1 MKPIR
6 PLSVSSALCALT
18 LVALVGCGGGGQ
30 PAGDGPAE
38 QPAEQPQPEAPGEP
52 AEPARPKPSQRPS
65 PAGAPEVRILKPA
78 EGAKLR
84 KAPVTVD
91 VVVDHYGELRSCR
104 LGTMDGELVK
114 RETLEQ
120 GSGGG
125 EASSGSDPVGGGKMT
140 DEDKSFSALVPSG
153 SAGDK
158 TIARAQIA
166 TQAITDI
173 LAEWTFNALRGER
186 RRAVFRAAVGL
197 LRRERFRARPDG
209 KWRLLAVVN
218 MAEARNLVLDALAVQ
233 ETFGAEPFVLGAC
246 GGSWWGGAKLEGD
259 AVQSIRTGITAGA
272 ADWLNR
278 WRFTQAP
285 NAQDRAKVLKAAAGM
300 QVSPSP
306 EELERFASAFQ
317 APLAITIG
325 GGISFERF
333 TGGAQAKKFRGFL
346 RVRGLTVTVYQRTT
360 NTILARFALSSS
372 SNKTSEDEATTAE
385 LHQPWVGNNESLS
398 MAAERY
404 ARFAGRAIANNI
416 CRRLFDRY
424 YTDQGN
430 PPRDFVTCPGCGD
443 RVERGLKECPTCT
456 SPLGGTS
463 SSAPPKAA
471 RYRSYFRFLL
481 QRVKDGQNTIR
492 VVAIDERGR
501 KGSDESSFH
510 FHLPDTEPPRV
521 RILDPRGNDL
531 RVASEPLLITC
542 EVTDDRQVAG
552 VTVNGAK
559 IKPPKG
565 HGRTAWN
572 FKVRVRL
579 KEGKNQVAVQATDG
593 SGNPGRAFLDVTY
606 EVPDLLPPQV
616 SFVEPREGAKLSK
629 APVRV
634 VVEAQDARGQASVSV
649 NGVTL
654 KRAGNRFTGDLRPA
668 EGKNELV
675 AVAKDEAG
683 NQARAVRTFFFET
696 PDTTKP
702 TLKILAP
709 TPGKPITTAPVIVV
723 VEAKDDRG
731 VAWVKINGVKAAQDN
746 KGRWRVKIQRPVDGA
761 NEIEAV
767 GADAAGNTARIKS
780 RFEFDSTPPE
790 VEAKATILVEGKVD
804 DLKAKLTINGRAVN
818 YDPRTGEY
826 SVRVA
831 PHPDHPDKI
840 VIVATDE
847 FGNSRKEVRKVR

>member
-1 MKPIR
+1 MKSIR
-6 PLSVSSALCALT
+6 PLLALT
-18 LVALVGCGGGGQ
+18 LAGLVACGGGQQ
-30 PAGDGPAE
+30 PEGDSPAE
-38 QPAEQPQPEAPGEP
+38 QPAEQPQEPDAPGEP
-52 AEPARPKPSQRPS
+52 AQPAARPQPSQRPS
-65 PAGAPEVRILKPA
+65 QEGAPEVRIVKPA

-84 KAPVTVD
+84 KTPVDVE

-104 LGTMDGELVK
+104 LGTLDGEVLG
-114 RETLEQ
+114 RETLAE

-125 EASSGSDPVGGGKMT
+125 QPAGGSEPVAGGKMT

-153 SAGDK
+153 SDGDK
-158 TIARAQIA
+158 TIARAKIA

-186 RRAVFRAAVGL
+186 RRAVFRAAAGI
-197 LRRERFRARPDG
+197 LRRERFRARSDG
-209 KWRLLAVVN
+209 KYRLVAVVN

-246 GGSWWGGAKLEGD
+246 GGSWWGGPKLEGD
-259 AVQSIRTGITAGA
+259 AVTSIRTGITAGA

-285 NAQDRAKVLKAAAGM
+285 NAQDRAKVLKAAAGL
-300 QVSPSP
+300 QASPSP
-306 EELERFASAFQ
+306 EELERFSSAFQ

-325 GGISFERF
+325 GGIAFERF
-333 TGGAQAKKFRGFL
+333 TGGAQAKKFQGFL

-372 SNKTSEDEATTAE
+372 PNKTNEDEATTAE

-424 YTDQGN
+424 YADQGN

-443 RVERGLKECPTCT
+443 RVERGLSECPTCT
-456 SPLGGTS
+456 SPLGGTKPS
-463 SSAPPKAA
+463 EPAKEA
-471 RYRSYFRFLL
+471 RYRTRFRFQL
-481 QRVKDGQNTIR
+481 QRVQDGQNKIR

-510 FHLPDTEPPRV
+510 FHMPDTSPPRV
-521 RILDPRGNDL
+521 RILDPKGDDL

-542 EVTDDRQVAG
+542 EVTDDRQVAE

-579 KEGKNQVAVQATDG
+579 KEGKNQVAVQAKDG

-606 EVPDLLPPQV
+606 DVPDLLPPQV
-616 SFVEPREGAKLSK
+616 SFVEPREGAKLTK

-634 VVEAQDARGQASVSV
+634 VVEAKDARGQVTVSV
-649 NGVTL
+649 NGVQL
-654 KRAGNRFTGDLRPA
+654 KRAGTRFTGDVTPA

-675 AVAKDEAG
+675 AVASDEAG
-683 NQARAVRTFFFET
+683 NRAREVRTFFFET
-696 PDTTKP
+696 PDTTEP

-709 TPGKPITTAPVIVV
+709 ASGKPITTAPVIVV

-767 GADAAGNTARIKS
+767 AADAAGNTARLKG

-804 DLKAKLTINGRAVN
+804 DLKAKLTINGRAVK
-818 YDPRTGEY
+818 YDPKTGEY

-840 VIVATDE
+840 EIVATDE